1 MTDESRVQWLKDI
14 DDYFNRVKSYNT
26 TVISIGYATYFG
38 LVVFLH
44 DAARAKSALMFWSGL
59 LVALSAIIFVAYELI
74 TNIKLS
80 LETRKAGAEGRRFFR
95 FWAFFF
101 IPSLLLAA
109 AGILVLVIMFLRE
122 LGA

>member
-1 MTDESRVQWLKDI
+1 MIDETREQWLKDI
-14 DDYFNRVKSYNT
+14 DAYFKSVKSYNT

-38 LVVFLH
+38 LLVFLH
-44 DAARAKSALMFWSGL
+44 DATRAKSALMFWSGL
-59 LVALSAIIFVAYELI
+59 FVAISAIIFVAYELI

-109 AGILVLVIMFLRE
+109 AGILILVIMFLRE
-122 LGA
+122 LRA

>member
-1 MTDESRVQWLKDI
+1 MTDESREQWLKDI

-38 LVVFLH
+38 LLVFLH
-44 DAARAKSALMFWSGL
+44 DATRAKSALMFWSGL
-59 LVALSAIIFVAYELI
+59 FVALSAIIFVAYELI

-95 FWAFFF
+95 FWSFFF
-101 IPSLLLAA
+101 IPSLLFAA
-109 AGILVLVIMFLRE
+109 AGIFILVIMFLRE